1 MTPDSSPAARPT
13 RPVSRVVLLVTLL
26 LAISAFQV
34 AAVMITPALPK
45 IGPKLGASASQISLS
60 QALFFALGGLSAAAL
75 PVSDRFG
82 RKRMLTVVLALGI
95 VGSVLVATSG
105 NLALFDL
112 GRWLQ
117 ATGVVALPLSFLIL
131 RDQVPAEEYPLYLGW
146 LNALNSGVSGIDVF
160 IAGRVTDTVGYRGIF
175 WIATGLGAVAL
186 VCVLAFVPRSQAISQ
201 RTDWLGIATLGAG
214 VVAVSTGLA
223 QSGTWGWTDAGTVLL
238 LVAGV
243 ALIAAFVVVERVS
256 AHPMVQVGLLASRRV
271 WGLAVII
278 LFGMAG
284 FMGAT
289 NMLMP
294 FWAELPKAVGG
305 FGLSATDY
313 SLAVLPGT
321 FLTVCFAPTMGHLAR
336 RVGWRPILITAT
348 AVAGAGLVGLALCM
362 DSTVPAF
369 VFATLVT
376 CVFAGA
382 AMTAATGL
390 GVLFSPPETP
400 AFLPGIVS
408 VMFSFGSSLGFA
420 ISGSVLA
427 RDTVSVPGAPP
438 LPTQDAFTH
447 AFALMAAFMVLAA
460 VLTLVVPRIRS
471 QAHAPARTGTGTGT
485 APDVQTAEA

>member
-1 MTPDSSPAARPT
+1 M
-13 RPVSRVVLLVTLL
+13 LLATLL
-26 LAISAFQV
+26 LAISSFQV

-45 IGPKLGASASQISLS
+45 IGPDLGASASQMSLS
-60 QALFFALGGLSAAAL
+60 QALFFAFGGLAAASL

-82 RKRMLTVVLALGI
+82 RRRMLLAVLVLGI
-95 VGSVLVATSG
+95 AGSVLVATSG
-105 NLALFDL
+105 NLVLFDL

-146 LNALNSGVSGIDVF
+146 LNALNSGVSGIDIF

-175 WIATGLGAVAL
+175 WIAAAVGAAAV
-186 VCVLAFVPRSQAISQ
+186 VCVAAFVPRSEAVSQ

-223 QSGTWGWTDAGTVLL
+223 QSGTWGWTDAGTLGLL
-238 LVAGV
+238 AVGA

-271 WGLAVII
+271 WGLAAII

-284 FMGAT
+284 FMGAA

-294 FWAELPKAVGG
+294 FWAELPEAVGG

-321 FLTVCFAPTMGHLAR
+321 FLTVCIAPAMGNLAR
-336 RVGWRPILITAT
+336 RVGWRPILVTAT
-348 AVAGAGLVGLALCM
+348 SLAGAGLVGLALCM
-362 DSTVPAF
+362 DSAVPAF

-390 GVLFSPPETP
+390 GVLFSPAETP

-420 ISGSVLA
+420 LSGSVLA
-427 RDTVSVPGAPP
+427 RDTVSMPGAPP

-447 AFALMAAFMVLAA
+447 AFALMAAFMVVAA
-460 VLTLVVPRIRS
+460 VLTLLIPRARS
-471 QAHAPARTGTGTGT
+471 RSHAPADAHPAEAHSGA
-485 APDVQTAEA
+485 APGPQTAEA